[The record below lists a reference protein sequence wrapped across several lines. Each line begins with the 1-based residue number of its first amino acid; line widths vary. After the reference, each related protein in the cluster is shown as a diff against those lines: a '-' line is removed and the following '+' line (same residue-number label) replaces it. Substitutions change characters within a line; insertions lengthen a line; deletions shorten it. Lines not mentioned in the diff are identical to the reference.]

1 MTGRE
6 TDFAQKFSAE
16 ENPFKLSIAR
26 LIPPKQGDVTA
37 PTDAFLIKLRYVVT
51 LPLSSEEDREMFQKF
66 TRKLEQTRSF
76 CGLWTPELSEPYYD
90 ENEASVELTSY
101 LRKGME
107 DKILHLDEL
116 ARSWAPKR
124 PSTDEA
130 VLVEQFMIQLRS
142 GAPLKDAVITAEKE
156 AGDILSHGKR
166 AETEIESDG
175 LATGTAINPGATFKG
190 KVQRPPPGPALSK
203 TPVPPGAGGPP
214 QVQRAEEPPPPN
226 ELQDSPQLFSKE
238 KESELEAPTEPDF
251 DISLGKK
258 KPVGK

>member
-1 MTGRE
+1 MTARE
-6 TDFAQKFSAE
+6 TDFAQRFSAE

-26 LIPPKQGDVTA
+26 LIPPKQGDETT

-51 LPLSSEEDREMFQKF
+51 LPLSSEEDREMFRRF
-66 TRKLEQTRSF
+66 VRKLEQTRSF

-90 ENEASVELTSY
+90 ESEASVELTSY

-116 ARSWAPKR
+116 SRSWAPRR

-142 GAPLKDAVITAEKE
+142 GAPLKEAVITAEKE
-156 AGDILSHGKR
+156 AGDILSHGRR

-175 LATGTAINPGATFKG
+175 LATGTAINARPAFKG
-190 KVQRPPPGPALSK
+190 NVQRPPPGPAQTK
-203 TPVPPGAGGPP
+203 TQPGAGGPP
-214 QVQRAEEPPPPN
+214 QVSRAEEPPPPN
-226 ELQDSPQLFSKE
+226 EVSDSPQLASKE
-238 KESELEAPTEPDF
+238 KDAELEAPDDTGI
-251 DISLGKK
+251 DIDLGKK
-258 KPVGK
+258 KR

>member
-1 MTGRE
+1 MTARE

-16 ENPFKLSIAR
+16 DNPFKLSIAR
-26 LIPPKQGDVTA
+26 LIPPKQGDETA

-51 LPLSSEEDREMFQKF
+51 LPLSSDEDRDMFHRF
-66 TRKLEQTRSF
+66 VRKLEQTRSF
-76 CGLWTPELSEPYYD
+76 CGLWTPELSEPYFD
-90 ENEASVELTSY
+90 DNEASVELTSY

-116 ARSWAPKR
+116 SRSWAPKR

-142 GAPLKDAVITAEKE
+142 GAPLKEAVITAEKE
-156 AGDILSHGKR
+156 AGDILSRGR
-166 AETEIESDG
+166 GAETEIESDG
-175 LATGTAINPGATFKG
+175 LATGTSITARPAFKG
-190 KVQRPPPGPALSK
+190 NLQRPPPGPALSK
-203 TPVPPGAGGPP
+203 TPVQPGAGGPP

-226 ELQDSPQLFSKE
+226 ELQDSPQLYSKE
-238 KESELEAPTEPDF
+238 KDSELEAPDDTGF

-258 KPVGK
+258 KPVNR

>member
-1 MTGRE
+1 MTDRE

-26 LIPPKQGDVTA
+26 LIPPKQGDENT

-51 LPLSSEEDREMFQKF
+51 LPLSSEEDREMFRRF
-66 TRKLEQTRSF
+66 VRKLEQTRSF

-90 ENEASVELTSY
+90 ESEASVELTSY

-116 ARSWAPKR
+116 SRSWAPKR

-142 GAPLKDAVITAEKE
+142 GAPLKEAVLTAEKE
-156 AGDILSHGKR
+156 AGDILSRGKG

-175 LATGTAINPGATFKG
+175 LATGASIANQPTFKG
-190 KVQRPPPGPALSK
+190 KVQRPPPGPSQSK
-203 TPVPPGAGGPP
+203 AQPGAGGPP
-214 QVQRAEEPPPPN
+214 QVELAVEPPPTN
-226 ELQDSPQLFSKE
+226 EVSDSPQLSSKE
-238 KESELEAPTEPDF
+238 KDAELESPDDTGF

-258 KPVGK
+258 KPGSK